1 MPDLDVQFLGEDW
14 MLLDD
19 DGDGWGCEPLATV
32 LAAPTPLP
40 VAETGNPCDGLV
52 GTVGCLLFGP

>member
-1 MPDLDVQFLGEDW
+1 MGEDW

-40 VAETGNPCDGLV
+40 VAETGNPCDGLA